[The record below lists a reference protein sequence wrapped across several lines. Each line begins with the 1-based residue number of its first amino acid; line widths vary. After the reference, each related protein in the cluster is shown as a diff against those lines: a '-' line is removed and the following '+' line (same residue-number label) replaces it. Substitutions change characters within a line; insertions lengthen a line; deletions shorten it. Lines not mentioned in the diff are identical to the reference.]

1 MDAKSDLFIP
11 EDVLLRK
18 GARKAAE
25 IPEHIRNGLQAGQI
39 ESVNLTEWLAVDH
52 VFLFQK
58 VTHEWGMDAET
69 IEIMEQLKQMNEHR
83 IMKIIPA
90 IGMQWLNLLNRLT
103 MNEHTNLFRSIAEH
117 RSDSI
122 RCWAAYI
129 IGLDSRLNLTE
140 KLERIRPF
148 AADHHFGVREIAW
161 MAVREP
167 ISADLSSALHDL
179 IPWSVDPD
187 PLIRRFAI
195 ECIRPRGV
203 WAKHI
208 PELKENPAM
217 ALPLLDAVKS
227 DAHKYVQD
235 SVSNWLNDAGK
246 TNPEWVRQVCDTW
259 IQQSDTKH
267 TLRIITRAKRS
278 LT

>member
-1 MDAKSDLFIP
+1 MDAKSDLLIP
-11 EDVLLRK
+11 EAILLRK

-90 IGMQWLNLLNRLT
+90 IGMQWLNLLNRLPIY
-103 MNEHTNLFRSIAEH
+103 ERTNLFRSIAEH
-117 RSDSI
+117 RSDSV

-129 IGLDSRLNLTE
+129 IGLDSGLNLTE
-140 KLERIRPF
+140 KLEHIRPF

-161 MAVREP
+161 MAVRES
-167 ISADLSSALHDL
+167 ISAELSLALQQL

-195 ECIRPRGV
+195 ESIRPRGV

-208 PELKENPAM
+208 QELKENPTM

-246 TNPEWVRQVCDTW
+246 TNPEWVRQVCATW

>member
-1 MDAKSDLFIP
+1 MP
-11 EDVLLRK
+11 EDVLHRK
-18 GARKAAE
+18 GARKATE
-25 IPEHIRNGLQAGQI
+25 IPDHIRSLLQAGHI

-52 VFLFQK
+52 VMLFQQII
-58 VTHEWGMDAET
+58 HEWGMDADTREITET
-69 IEIMEQLKQMNEHR
+69 LNRMDEQR
-83 IMKIIPA
+83 IMKIIPT
-90 IGMQWLNLLNRLT
+90 ISIQWLSLLERL
-103 MNEHTNLFRSIAEH
+103 EVHKRAHLFHSLAEH

-129 IGLDSRLNLTE
+129 IGLDSRLSLTD
-140 KLERIRPF
+140 KLEQIRPF

-161 MAVREP
+161 MAVRES
-167 ISADLSSALHDL
+167 ISAELSTALQHL

-195 ECIRPRGV
+195 ESIRPRGV

-208 PELKENPAM
+208 QELKENPTI

-235 SVSNWLNDAGK
+235 SVSNWLNDASK
-246 TNPEWVRQVCDTW
+246 TNPEWVRQTCATW
-259 IQQSDTKH
+259 LQQSDTPH
-267 TLRIITRAKRS
+267 TLRIVTRGRRS
-278 LT
+278 LS

>member
-1 MDAKSDLFIP
+1 MP
-11 EDVLLRK
+11 EDILLRK

-25 IPEHIRNGLQAGQI
+25 IPEHIRTGLQAGQI

-69 IEIMEQLKQMNEHR
+69 VEMIEQLKQISESR

-90 IGMQWLNLLNRLT
+90 IGMQWLNLLNRLPIS
-103 MNEHTNLFRSIAEH
+103 ERTNLFRSIAEH
-117 RSDSI
+117 RSDSV

-129 IGLDSRLNLTE
+129 IGLDSGLNLNE
-140 KLERIRPF
+140 KLEHIRPF
-148 AADHHFGVREIAW
+148 AADPHFGVREIAW
-161 MAVREP
+161 MAVRES
-167 ISADLSSALHDL
+167 ISADLSAALQHL
-179 IPWSVDPD
+179 TSWSVDPD

-208 PELKENPAM
+208 QELKENPAM
-217 ALPLLDAVKS
+217 ALTLLDAVKS

-235 SVSNWLNDAGK
+235 SVSNWLNDASK
-246 TNPEWVRQVCDTW
+246 TNPEWVRQVCATW
-259 IQQSDTKH
+259 SQQSNTQH
-267 TLRIITRAKRS
+267 TRRIVTRATRS

>member
-1 MDAKSDLFIP
+1 MDAKIDLDIP

-18 GARKAAE
+18 GARKGAD
-25 IPEHIRNGLQAGQI
+25 IPDHVRNLLQSGHT

-52 VFLFQK
+52 ILLFQQ
-58 VTHEWGMDAET
+58 VTHELGMDAESR
-69 IEIMEQLKQMNEHR
+69 EITEQLTQMNEQR

-90 IGMQWLNLLNRLT
+90 IAIQWLALLERRGDDER
-103 MNEHTNLFRSIAEH
+103 MHHFRSLADH
-117 RSDSI
+117 RSDSV

-129 IGLDSRLNLTE
+129 IGFDSNLNLIE
-140 KLERIRPF
+140 KLDRIRPF

-167 ISADLSSALHDL
+167 ITTELLDALAFLSDWA
-179 IPWSVDPD
+179 IDPE

-195 ECIRPRGV
+195 ESTRPHGV

-208 PELKENPAM
+208 QELKENPAI
-217 ALPLLDAVKS
+217 ALPLLDHVKS

-246 TNPEWVRQVCDTW
+246 TNPEWVRKVCDTW

-267 TLRIITRAKRS
+267 TLRIIARGQRR
-278 LT
+278 L

>member
-1 MDAKSDLFIP
+1 MDAKTDLDIP

-18 GARKAAE
+18 GARKGAD
-25 IPEHIRNGLQAGQI
+25 IPDHIRNLLQSGHI

-52 VFLFQK
+52 ILLFQQI
-58 VTHEWGMDAET
+58 VRDLGMGAET
-69 IEIMEQLKQMNEHR
+69 REITEQLTQMNEQR
-83 IMKIIPA
+83 IMKIIPVIA
-90 IGMQWLNLLNRLT
+90 NQWLALLERLGDNGR
-103 MNEHTNLFRSIAEH
+103 MHHFRFLADH
-117 RSDSI
+117 RSDSV
-122 RCWAAYI
+122 RCWAAYM
-129 IGLDSRLNLTE
+129 IGLDSGLNLSE
-140 KLERIRPF
+140 KLNRIRPF

-167 ISADLSSALHDL
+167 ITAELSDAVALL
-179 IPWSVDPD
+179 VEWTIDPD

-195 ECIRPRGV
+195 ESTRPHGV

-208 PELKENPAM
+208 QELKENPAI
-217 ALPLLDAVKS
+217 ALPLLDHVKS

-246 TNPEWVRQVCDTW
+246 TNPGWVRQVCDTW

-267 TLRIITRAKRS
+267 TLRIVTRGQRS
-278 LT
+278 L

>member
-18 GARKAAE
+18 GARKATE
-25 IPEHIRNGLQAGQI
+25 IPEHIRNLLQAGHI

-58 VTHEWGMDAET
+58 VTHEWGLGIET
-69 IEIMEQLKQMNEHR
+69 QAITEQLKQMNELR
-83 IMKIIPA
+83 IMKIIPT
-90 IGMQWLNLLNRLT
+90 ISMQWLNLLKVLT
-103 MNEHTNLFRSIAEH
+103 INERTKLFRSIAEH
-117 RSDSI
+117 RSDSV

-129 IGLDSRLNLTE
+129 IGQDSRLNLTE
-140 KLERIRPF
+140 KLEHIRPF
-148 AADHHFGVREIAW
+148 ATDHHFGVREIAW
-161 MAVREP
+161 MAVRES
-167 ISADLSSALHDL
+167 ISAELSVGLQHL

-195 ECIRPRGV
+195 ESIRPRGV

-208 PELKENPAM
+208 QELKENPEI

-235 SVSNWLNDAGK
+235 SVSNWLNDASK
-246 TNPEWVRQVCDTW
+246 TSPEWVRQICATW

-267 TLRIITRAKRS
+267 TQRIVTRAKRS
-278 LT
+278 LS

>member
-1 MDAKSDLFIP
+1 MMDAKTDLDIS

-18 GARKAAE
+18 GARKAAD
-25 IPEHIRNGLQAGQI
+25 IPDQIRSLLQAGHI

-52 VFLFQK
+52 ILLFQQ
-58 VTHEWGMDAET
+58 VVQELRMDAET
-69 IEIMEQLKQMNEHR
+69 REITEQLTQMNEQR

-90 IGMQWLNLLNRLT
+90 IANQWLALLERLGDDER
-103 MNEHTNLFRSIAEH
+103 MHHFRFLADH
-117 RSDSI
+117 RSDSV

-129 IGLDSRLNLTE
+129 IGLDSRLNLSE
-140 KLERIRPF
+140 KLNRIRPF

-167 ISADLSSALHDL
+167 ITAKLLDAVALL
-179 IPWSVDPD
+179 VEWTIDPD

-195 ECIRPRGV
+195 ESTRPHGV

-208 PELKENPAM
+208 QQLKENPAI
-217 ALPLLDAVKS
+217 ALPLLDHVKS

-246 TNPEWVRQVCDTW
+246 TSPEWVRQVCDTW

-267 TLRIITRAKRS
+267 TLRIVTRGQRS
-278 LT
+278 L

>member
-1 MDAKSDLFIP
+1 MNVKSDLFIP
-11 EDVLLRK
+11 DDVLSRK
-18 GARKAAE
+18 GARKATE
-25 IPEHIRNGLQAGQI
+25 IPEYIRNWLQAGHI

-52 VFLFQK
+52 VLLFQK
-58 VTHEWGMDAET
+58 ITHEWGMDAET
-69 IEIMEQLKQMNEHR
+69 KEISEQLKQMNEQR

-90 IGMQWLNLLNRLT
+90 IGMQWLDVLKRLAINEQT
-103 MNEHTNLFRSIAEH
+103 MLFRSIAEH
-117 RSDSI
+117 RSDSV
-122 RCWAAYI
+122 RCWGAYI

-140 KLERIRPF
+140 KLEHIQPF

-161 MAVREP
+161 MAVRES
-167 ISADLSSALHDL
+167 ISAELSTALQNL
-179 IPWSVDPD
+179 ISWCNDPD

-195 ECIRPRGV
+195 ESTRPRGV

-208 PELKENPAM
+208 PELKENPTA

-235 SVSNWLNDAGK
+235 SVSNWLNDASK
-246 TNPEWVRQVCDTW
+246 TNPEWVRQICTTW

-267 TLRIITRAKRS
+267 TLRIVTRAKRS